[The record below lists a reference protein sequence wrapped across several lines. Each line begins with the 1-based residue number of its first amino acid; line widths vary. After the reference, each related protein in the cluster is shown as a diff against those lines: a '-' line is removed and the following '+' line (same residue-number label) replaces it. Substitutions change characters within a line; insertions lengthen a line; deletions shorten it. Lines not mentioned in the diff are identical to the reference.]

1 MGIYVVQTEQK
12 FCLAG
17 NRFYSLEPKD
27 VIINPAITFAVG
39 FILFYFSETVLPYN
53 PTCLGTLGNCPA
65 SHSSTGITGLNYHSQ
80 QVLEKEYYSCLWKS
94 SVALWHDYFYP

>member
-39 FILFYFSETVLPYN
+39 FILFF
-53 PTCLGTLGNCPA
+53 
-65 SHSSTGITGLNYHSQ
+65 
-80 QVLEKEYYSCLWKS
+80 
-94 SVALWHDYFYP
+94 